1 MFAGKVEYSHTWQV
15 SHQLKA
21 SIKRRNLQ
29 AENSRGF
36 QASKI
41 KMSTSFH
48 FLTISRRKASIS
60 TGLKK
65 VKKKKKVRL
74 ILEKQRL
81 KNNITRV
88 QAILQTF
95 FFFFFGATV
104 NRQKRKRKKQEKQT
118 GNQLS

>member
-1 MFAGKVEYSHTWQV
+1 MQV
-15 SHQLKA
+15 RLNIRTRCRFRINSKA

-65 VKKKKKVRL
+65 VKKKKTK
-74 ILEKQRL
+74 IKEQHYKSTSHSTD
-81 KNNITRV
+81 N
-88 QAILQTF
+88 
-95 FFFFFGATV
+95 FFFFGATV